1 MSDTKNLINVIIF
14 YAKITKHEFEI
25 SNIFSYFGQWNW
37 KIICINLWDYI
48 MKIISHCYFP
58 NNIGLEKKRLNH
70 NKSKNIGVIFII
82 YETENTK

>member
-1 MSDTKNLINVIIF
+1 
-14 YAKITKHEFEI
+14 
-25 SNIFSYFGQWNW
+25 
-37 KIICINLWDYI
+37 

-70 NKSKNIGVIFII
+70 NKSKTIGVIFII